1 MAVGAAR
8 LTPATT
14 PGCIH
19 APIGTRSTGRD
30 HQLQT
35 LKPRTRMS
43 TQPSAVF
50 VIRPGSTGE
59 ARSLSDQAVT
69 PKECQKMF
77 TAIVTQHRSRE
88 APPEVSIIVLGS
100 A

>member
-1 MAVGAAR
+1 
-8 LTPATT
+8 
-14 PGCIH
+14 
-19 APIGTRSTGRD
+19 
-30 HQLQT
+30 
-35 LKPRTRMS
+35 MS
-43 TQPSAVF
+43 AQPSAVF

-77 TAIVTQHRSRE
+77 TAIVTQP
-88 APPEVSIIVLGS
+88 PPEVSIIVLGS